1 MHYLLSQIEL
11 EIVKQRNQR
20 ELELKSRLKKKKIT
34 TRNYELKVKE
44 LEKWVSS
51 ERKELQERQEQRS
64 DYDIK
69 DLIKGINSERQALVE
84 KIGQSPSRSRQQ
96 SLHL

>member
-51 ERKELQERQEQRS
+51 ERKELQERQEQRIH
-64 DYDIK
+64 YDIK